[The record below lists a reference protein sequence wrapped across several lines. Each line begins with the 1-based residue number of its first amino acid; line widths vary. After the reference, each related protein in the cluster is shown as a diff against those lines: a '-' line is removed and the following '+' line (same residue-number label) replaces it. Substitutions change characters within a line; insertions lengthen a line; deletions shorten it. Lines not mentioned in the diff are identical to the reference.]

1 MLWTVLWLSECE
13 ASLYTSV
20 FLGRCRCLNG
30 ETHFHILQ
38 LCGWLCELKTFI
50 SFFFFFLEWCS
61 CLNGS
66 LSLCSRIMWMSE
78 WKTCVHDLGLCGWVE
93 DFSSCC
99 RIVWVSELKTG
110 LHVPGVCRCAWKA
123 CLHVLGLWMW
133 MKDLFSCSS
142 TVWLW
147 MENLS
152 FLF

>member
-50 SFFFFFLEWCS
+50 FFFFFFLEWCS